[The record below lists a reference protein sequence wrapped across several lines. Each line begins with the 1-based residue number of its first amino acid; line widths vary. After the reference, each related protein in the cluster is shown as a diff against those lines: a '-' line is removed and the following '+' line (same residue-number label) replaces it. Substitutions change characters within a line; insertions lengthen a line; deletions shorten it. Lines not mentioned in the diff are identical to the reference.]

1 MGTSFSLRY
10 FLKIVFDY
18 FWFIAVTLI
27 LINGTVIAY
36 NIFAREQY
44 IASTRIY
51 VERAAENSSL
61 VQKDR
66 PFATPPSIEQV
77 LSSEGEIT
85 TSHPVVFDALSKL
98 NGAPPRD
105 EDVAQVIAR
114 LQVVPLKKSNVLRI
128 DYRSHDAKGA
138 AQLLNV
144 LVESYRSF
152 RTRMVASDAPDRSMQ
167 ERLNRLRFQIDSLYQ
182 AQQQL
187 LTQYKIADFDNT
199 MRFLSQ
205 SIFELESNQNQ
216 LDGNLADV
224 RRQIQYYESELASF
238 KADPRHVIVVPENWV
253 MALAMMR
260 ELQSAQD
267 QLSVVLQ
274 TYTPSSNQAQDA
286 SSRVNLLQQQVVSV
300 VGSHLTDLKQ
310 KAQSLEARQRMQGA
324 RVSEQRGELLSI
336 PEVKSRSQSIESALE
351 SMNRL
356 YTDLV
361 RQQMSED
368 VTSGARSDVSIS
380 LLSPAVTPT
389 QHTYPRRGQNVLLGL
404 LGSLVLTISLVYI
417 LESLDATMKNSIDFE
432 KLGIPFLA
440 SFTKSE

>member
-18 FWFIAVTLI
+18 FWFITVTLI

-36 NIFAREQY
+36 NLFAKEQY

-51 VERAAENSSL
+51 VERAAENISL

-77 LSSEGEIT
+77 LSTEGEIIA
-85 TSHPVVFDALSKL
+85 SYPVVHDALLKL
-98 NGAPPRD
+98 EGVKPSD
-105 EDVAQVIAR
+105 ERVARVIEQLQVI
-114 LQVVPLKKSNVLRI
+114 PLKKSNVLRI
-128 DYRSHDAKGA
+128 DMRDPDPVYAAK
-138 AQLLNV
+138 LLNV
-144 LVESYRSF
+144 LVDSYRSF
-152 RTRMVASDAPDRSMQ
+152 RDKMVISEMPDAAMK
-167 ERLNRLRFQIDSLYQ
+167 ERLDRLRFQIDSLYQ
-182 AQQQL
+182 AQEHL
-187 LTQYKIADFDNT
+187 LTQSQIADFDNT

-205 SIFELESNQNQ
+205 SIFDLESM
-216 LDGNLADV
+216 LGRMDGELSEL
-224 RRQIQYYESELASF
+224 RRQIQYYEHELSLF
-238 KADPRHVIVVPENWV
+238 KSTPNHAIVVPESWV
-253 MALAMMR
+253 TAINLLR
-260 ELQSAQD
+260 ELQDAQD
-267 QLSVVLQ
+267 RLSTVQQ
-274 TYTPSSNQAQDA
+274 TYTASSSQSQDA
-286 SSRVNLLQQQVVSV
+286 QARVNQLRGQLVEIIS
-300 VGSHLTDLKQ
+300 SHLSDLKQ
-310 KAQSLEARQRMQGA
+310 KEQSLQDQRSRKGLMA
-324 RVSEQRGELLSI
+324 SEQRGELLTI

-389 QHTYPRRGQNVLLGL
+389 QHTYPRRGQNVMLGL
-404 LGSLVLTISLVYI
+404 LGSIVLTISLVYI
-417 LESLDATMKNSIDFE
+417 LESLDTTMKNSIDFE